1 MVIEGV
7 IYPTTEHYFQSQK
20 LIGTPFCSK
29 IAALPSPREAFEY
42 PRQRGVREWVR
53 KGWESVKDDV
63 MYRALYYKFIQHE
76 NLLLLLLGTG
86 NLDLIEHSPYDSY
99 WGDGPDGRGQNKLGR
114 LLMRLRHF
122 FQLTLAIEHKH
133 FSTGAVPW
141 NNLQPDMTISSQH
154 NHSLSSDA
162 AASLDGGNI
171 GTNST
176 PFNTNNQEGDNKSC
190 PGTKQLPMD
199 VDDKDTPAQMIELKD
214 IQLNDNNETQPQVPD
229 LISFNDVPDNSQ
241 PGGGNSARPD
251 SRLSAQN
258 SPGTNTEV
266 ASEASNSQPKKESN
280 IEVNSYGPNDIH
292 FLDLK
297 N

>member
-133 FSTGAVPW
+133 FSTGAVPQ
-141 NNLQPDMTISSQH
+141 NNLQPDMTI
-154 NHSLSSDA
+154 SSDA

-171 GTNST
+171 GTNSM
-176 PFNTNNQEGDNKSC
+176 PFNTNKQEGDNSC
-190 PGTKQLPMD
+190 PGTTQIPMD
-199 VDDKDTPAQMIELKD
+199 VDNNDTSAQTIELND
-214 IQLNDNNETQPQVPD
+214 IQLNDNNETQPRVPD

-241 PGGGNSARPD
+241 PGGGNSAQPD

-266 ASEASNSQPKKESN
+266 ASEASNSQPKKESKIN
-280 IEVNSYGPNDIH
+280 IEVQLFGPNDGP
-292 FLDLK
+292 FS
-297 N
+297 